1 MSNKIVDDYIES
13 DEDDDDEYAKI
24 VIDNSEDLISPLI
37 YEEYS
42 EDEDEDEYYTSK
54 LII

>member
-13 DEDDDDEYAKI
+13 DEDDEYAKI
-24 VIDNSEDLISPLI
+24 VIEDSGDLISPEI

-42 EDEDEDEYYTSK
+42 EDEDEDGDEYYTSK